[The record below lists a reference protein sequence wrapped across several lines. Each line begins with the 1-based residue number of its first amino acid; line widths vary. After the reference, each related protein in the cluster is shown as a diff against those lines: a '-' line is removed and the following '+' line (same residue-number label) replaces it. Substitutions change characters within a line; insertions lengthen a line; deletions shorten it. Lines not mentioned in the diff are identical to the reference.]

1 MPRERKFKSKK
12 EALIKKSRESMLAA
26 VQIFNNPLIKFKSEA
41 FLVLSVIAWT
51 YLFHAYYEQIGV
63 DYRYYKLSG
72 KRKVFD
78 KTEFGAIKEWE
89 LSKCIKAKESPIND
103 PIKKNLEFII
113 GLRNEVEHQM
123 TGDLD
128 KVVSAK
134 LQACAINY
142 NHCITE
148 WFGSKKA
155 LDAEL
160 IMTIQFTGVDPIKQR
175 ELSKMKGLA
184 PNVYNYISDFEQ
196 NLDSTILTNKE
207 YSYKI
212 MYIPISANKKGQ
224 ADSVIEFTKLTDE
237 QEEQVQNCPEILTCL
252 ERYLRIKDL
261 IKDYMKK
268 SKYYCF
274 IYRFPIGRVIFDGRD
289 DLTVEEKQL
298 HLLNQVAYRL
308 YQYRVNPY
316 FLFDHDNPALRL
328 KNNDNASV
336 DFLVSTEII
345 TSDMI
350 E

>member
-26 VQIFNNPLIKFKSEA
+26 VQIFNNPLIKFKSET

-184 PNVYNYISDFEQ
+184 QNVYNYISEFEQ
-196 NLDSTILTNKE
+196 NLDSGILTNKE

-212 MYIPISANKKGQ
+212 MYIPISVNKKGQ
-224 ADSVIEFTKLTDE
+224 ADSVIEFAKLTDE
-237 QEEQVQNCPEILTCL
+237 QEEQVKNLVM
-252 ERYLRIKDL
+252 IKE
-261 IKDYMKK
+261 
-268 SKYYCF
+268 S
-274 IYRFPIGRVIFDGRD
+274 
-289 DLTVEEKQL
+289 EKQKYL
-298 HLLNQVAYRL
+298 PMQIVNKMKEEGYVNFSVTIHTDLWKNDGHSMKTPQYGSYVAGKTWYWYESWLNYVREYCR
-308 YQYRVNPY
+308 N
-316 FLFDHDNPALRL
+316 H
-328 KNNDNASV
+328 
-336 DFLVSTEII
+336 STQLGKEN
-345 TSDMI
+345 SN